1 MEFESEAELA
11 LELSYPEGV
20 EFTINQ
26 IVSLQE
32 SGKLPIVLI
41 DGRAASGKSQFAK
54 DLAEAY
60 FQIDHQAARTI
71 HMDDLYP
78 GWNGLAEGSVYML
91 TNILLPLA
99 NSRSANW
106 QVWNW
111 RKNHRGAEEPGNGRR
126 EFIGGTL
133 LIVEGCGAIS
143 RLSRENSDFQIWIDA
158 NDADRKSRFSAR
170 DGGKFDEYFGIWSAQ
185 EDEYYEREKSK
196 QLAQLIVRN

>member
-1 MEFESEAELA
+1 MEFPYRQGLEFALNRVLA
-11 LELSYPEGV
+11 
-20 EFTINQ
+20 
-26 IVSLQE
+26 LQE

-54 DLAEAY
+54 DLSEAY
-60 FQIDHQAARTI
+60 FQVDKQAARVI

-78 GWNGLAEGSVYML
+78 GWNGLAEGSVYLL

-126 EFIGGTL
+126 EFAGGTL
-133 LIVEGCGAIS
+133 LIVEGCGSIS
-143 RLSRENSDFQIWIDA
+143 RLSSTNSDFQIWIDA
-158 NDADRKSRFSAR
+158 DDAARKERFSKR
-170 DGGKFDEYFGIWSAQ
+170 DSGKFDEYFGIWSAQ

-196 QLAQLIVRN
+196 ELAELIIKN

>member
-1 MEFESEAELA
+1 MELPYRQGIEFALNRVLA
-11 LELSYPEGV
+11 
-20 EFTINQ
+20 
-26 IVSLQE
+26 LQE

-54 DLAEAY
+54 DLSEAY
-60 FQIDHQAARTI
+60 FQVDKQAARVV

-78 GWNGLAEGSVYML
+78 GWNGLAEGSVYLL

-126 EFIGGTL
+126 EFAGGTL
-133 LIVEGCGAIS
+133 LIVEGCGSIS
-143 RLSRENSDFQIWIDA
+143 RLSSTNSDFQIWIDA
-158 NDADRKSRFSAR
+158 DDAARKERFSKR
-170 DGGKFDEYFGIWSAQ
+170 DSGKFDEYFGIWSAQ

-196 QLAQLIVRN
+196 QLAELIIKN

>member
-1 MEFESEAELA
+1 MELPYQSGL
-11 LELSYPEGV
+11 
-20 EFTINQ
+20 EFTLNRIL
-26 IVSLQE
+26 SLQE

-54 DLAEAY
+54 DLAEAF
-60 FQIDHQAARTI
+60 FQVDRQAARTI

-78 GWNGLAEGSVYML
+78 GWNGLAEGSVYLL

-126 EFIGGTL
+126 EFSGGTL
-133 LIVEGCGAIS
+133 LIVEGCGSIS
-143 RLSRENSDFQIWIDA
+143 RLSYEHSDFQVWIDA
-158 NDADRKSRFSAR
+158 DDEQRKERFSLR
-170 DGGKFDEYFGIWSAQ
+170 DQGKFDEFFGIWSAQ
-185 EDEYYEREKSK
+185 EDEYYEKEKSK
-196 QLAQLIVRN
+196 QLAQLIVQN

>member
-1 MEFESEAELA
+1 
-11 LELSYPEGV
+11 LELPYQSGL
-20 EFTINQ
+20 EFTLNRIL
-26 IVSLQE
+26 SLQE

-60 FQIDHQAARTI
+60 FQVDRQAARTI

-78 GWNGLAEGSVYML
+78 GWNGLAEGSVYLL

-126 EFIGGTL
+126 EFSGGTL
-133 LIVEGCGAIS
+133 LIVEGCGSIS
-143 RLSRENSDFQIWIDA
+143 RLSFEHSDFQVWIDA
-158 NDADRKSRFSAR
+158 DDRERKERFSLR
-170 DGGKFDEYFGIWSAQ
+170 DQGKFDEFFGIWSAQ
-185 EDEYYEREKSK
+185 EDEYYEKEKSK
-196 QLAQLIVRN
+196 QLAQLIVQN

>member
-1 MEFESEAELA
+1 MELPYRQGIEFALNRVLA
-11 LELSYPEGV
+11 
-20 EFTINQ
+20 
-26 IVSLQE
+26 LQE

-54 DLAEAY
+54 DLSEAY
-60 FQIDHQAARTI
+60 FQVDKQAARVI

-78 GWNGLAEGSVYML
+78 GWNGLAEGSVYLL

-126 EFIGGTL
+126 EFAGGTL
-133 LIVEGCGAIS
+133 LIVEGCGSIS
-143 RLSRENSDFQIWIDA
+143 RLSSTNSDFQIWIDA
-158 NDADRKSRFSAR
+158 DDAARKERFSKR
-170 DGGKFDEYFGIWSAQ
+170 DSGKFDEYFGIWSAQ
-185 EDEYYEREKSK
+185 EDEYYEREKSN
-196 QLAQLIVRN
+196 QLAELIIKN

>member
-1 MEFESEAELA
+1 
-11 LELSYPEGV
+11 LELPYQSGI
-20 EFTINQ
+20 EFTLNRIL
-26 IVSLQE
+26 SLQE

-60 FQIDHQAARTI
+60 FQVDRQAARTI

-78 GWNGLAEGSVYML
+78 GWNGLAEGSVYLL

-126 EFIGGTL
+126 EFSGGTL
-133 LIVEGCGAIS
+133 LIVEGCGSIS
-143 RLSRENSDFQIWIDA
+143 RLSYEHSDFQVWIDA
-158 NDADRKSRFSAR
+158 DDKERKERFSLR
-170 DGGKFDEYFGIWSAQ
+170 DQGKFDEFFGIWSAQ
-185 EDEYYEREKSK
+185 EDEYYEKEKSK
-196 QLAQLIVRN
+196 QLAQLIVQN

>member
-1 MEFESEAELA
+1 MELPYQSGL
-11 LELSYPEGV
+11 
-20 EFTINQ
+20 EFTLNRIL
-26 IVSLQE
+26 SLQE

-60 FQIDHQAARTI
+60 FQVDRQAARTI

-78 GWNGLAEGSVYML
+78 GWNGLAEGSVYLL

-126 EFIGGTL
+126 EFSGGTL
-133 LIVEGCGAIS
+133 LIVEGCGSIS
-143 RLSRENSDFQIWIDA
+143 RLSYEHSDFQVWIDA
-158 NDADRKSRFSAR
+158 DDKERKERFSLR
-170 DGGKFDEYFGIWSAQ
+170 DQGKFDEFFGIWSAQ
-185 EDEYYEREKSK
+185 EDEYYEKEKSK
-196 QLAQLIVRN
+196 QLAQLIVQN

>member
-1 MEFESEAELA
+1 MELPYQSGL
-11 LELSYPEGV
+11 
-20 EFTINQ
+20 EFTLNRIL
-26 IVSLQE
+26 SLQE

-60 FQIDHQAARTI
+60 FQVDRQAARTI

-78 GWNGLAEGSVYML
+78 GWNGLAEGSVYLL

-126 EFIGGTL
+126 EFSGGTL
-133 LIVEGCGAIS
+133 LIVEGCGSIS
-143 RLSRENSDFQIWIDA
+143 RLSYEHSDFQVWIDA
-158 NDADRKSRFSAR
+158 ADKERKERFSLR
-170 DGGKFDEYFGIWSAQ
+170 DQGKFDEFFGIWSAQ
-185 EDEYYEREKSK
+185 EDEYYEKEKSK
-196 QLAQLIVRN
+196 QLAQLIVQN

>member
-1 MEFESEAELA
+1 MELPYRQGLEFALNRVLA
-11 LELSYPEGV
+11 
-20 EFTINQ
+20 
-26 IVSLQE
+26 LQE

-54 DLAEAY
+54 DLSEAY
-60 FQIDHQAARTI
+60 FQVDKQAARVI

-78 GWNGLAEGSVYML
+78 GWNGLAEGSVYLL

-126 EFIGGTL
+126 EFAGGTL
-133 LIVEGCGAIS
+133 LIVEGCGSIS
-143 RLSRENSDFQIWIDA
+143 RLSSTNSDFQIWIDA
-158 NDADRKSRFSAR
+158 DDAARKERFSKR
-170 DGGKFDEYFGIWSAQ
+170 DSGKFDEYFGIWSAQ

-196 QLAQLIVRN
+196 QLAELIIKN

>member
-1 MEFESEAELA
+1 
-11 LELSYPEGV
+11 LELDYQSGI
-20 EFTINQ
+20 EFTLNRIL
-26 IVSLQE
+26 SLQE

-60 FQIDHQAARTI
+60 FQVDRQAARTI

-78 GWNGLAEGSVYML
+78 GWNGLAEGSVYLL

-126 EFIGGTL
+126 EFSGGTL
-133 LIVEGCGAIS
+133 LIVEGCGSIS
-143 RLSRENSDFQIWIDA
+143 RLSYEHSDFQVWIDA
-158 NDADRKSRFSAR
+158 DDKERKERFSLR
-170 DGGKFDEYFGIWSAQ
+170 DQGKFDEYFGIWSAQ
-185 EDEYYEREKSK
+185 EDEYYEKEKSK
-196 QLAQLIVRN
+196 QLAQLIVQN

>member
-1 MEFESEAELA
+1 MELPYRQGLEFALNRVLA
-11 LELSYPEGV
+11 
-20 EFTINQ
+20 
-26 IVSLQE
+26 LQE

-54 DLAEAY
+54 DLSEAY
-60 FQIDHQAARTI
+60 FQVDKQAARVI

-78 GWNGLAEGSVYML
+78 GWNGLAEGSVYLL

-126 EFIGGTL
+126 EFAGGTL
-133 LIVEGCGAIS
+133 LIVEGCGSIS
-143 RLSRENSDFQIWIDA
+143 RLSSTNSDFQIWIDA
-158 NDADRKSRFSAR
+158 DDAARKERFSKR
-170 DGGKFDEYFGIWSAQ
+170 DSGKFDEYFGIWSAQ
-185 EDEYYEREKSK
+185 EDEYYEREKSN
-196 QLAQLIVRN
+196 QLAELIIKN

>member
-1 MEFESEAELA
+1 MELPYQSGL
-11 LELSYPEGV
+11 
-20 EFTINQ
+20 EFTLNRIL
-26 IVSLQE
+26 SLQE

-54 DLAEAY
+54 DLAEAF
-60 FQIDHQAARTI
+60 FQVDRQAARTI

-78 GWNGLAEGSVYML
+78 GWNGLAEGSVYLL

-126 EFIGGTL
+126 EFSGGTL
-133 LIVEGCGAIS
+133 LIVEGCGSIS
-143 RLSRENSDFQIWIDA
+143 RLSYEHSDFQVWIDA
-158 NDADRKSRFSAR
+158 DDKERKERFSIR
-170 DGGKFDEYFGIWSAQ
+170 DQGKFDEFFGIWSAQ
-185 EDEYYEREKSK
+185 EDEYYEKEKSK
-196 QLAQLIVRN
+196 QLAQLIVQN

>member
-1 MEFESEAELA
+1 MELPYQSGL
-11 LELSYPEGV
+11 
-20 EFTINQ
+20 EFTLNRIL
-26 IVSLQE
+26 SLQE

-54 DLAEAY
+54 DLAEAF
-60 FQIDHQAARTI
+60 FQVDRQAARTI

-78 GWNGLAEGSVYML
+78 GWNGLAEGSVYLL

-126 EFIGGTL
+126 EFSGGTL
-133 LIVEGCGAIS
+133 LIVEGCGSIS
-143 RLSRENSDFQIWIDA
+143 RLSYGHSDFQVWIDA
-158 NDADRKSRFSAR
+158 DDKERKERFSLR
-170 DGGKFDEYFGIWSAQ
+170 DQGKFDEFFGIWSAQ
-185 EDEYYEREKSK
+185 EDEYYEKEKSK
-196 QLAQLIVRN
+196 QLAQLIVQN

>member
-1 MEFESEAELA
+1 MELDYQS
-11 LELSYPEGV
+11 GI
-20 EFTINQ
+20 EFTLNRIL
-26 IVSLQE
+26 SLQE

-60 FQIDHQAARTI
+60 FQVDRQAARTI

-78 GWNGLAEGSVYML
+78 GWNGLAEGSVYLL

-126 EFIGGTL
+126 EFSGGTL
-133 LIVEGCGAIS
+133 LIVEGCGSIS
-143 RLSRENSDFQIWIDA
+143 RLSYEHSDFQVWIDA
-158 NDADRKSRFSAR
+158 DDKERKERFSLR
-170 DGGKFDEYFGIWSAQ
+170 DQGKFDEFFGIWSAQ
-185 EDEYYEREKSK
+185 EDEYYEKEKSK
-196 QLAQLIVRN
+196 QLAQLIVQN

>member
-1 MEFESEAELA
+1 MEFHYRQGLEFALNRVLA
-11 LELSYPEGV
+11 
-20 EFTINQ
+20 
-26 IVSLQE
+26 LQE

-54 DLAEAY
+54 DLSEAY
-60 FQIDHQAARTI
+60 FQVDKQAARVI

-78 GWNGLAEGSVYML
+78 GWNGLAEGSVYLL

-126 EFIGGTL
+126 EFAGGTL

-143 RLSRENSDFQIWIDA
+143 RLSSTNSDFQIWIDA
-158 NDADRKSRFSAR
+158 DDAARKERFSKR
-170 DGGKFDEYFGIWSAQ
+170 DSGKFDEYFGIWSAQ

-196 QLAQLIVRN
+196 QLAELIIKN

>member
-1 MEFESEAELA
+1 MELPYQSGL
-11 LELSYPEGV
+11 
-20 EFTINQ
+20 EFTLNRIL
-26 IVSLQE
+26 SLQE

-54 DLAEAY
+54 DLAEAF
-60 FQIDHQAARTI
+60 FQVDRQAARTI

-78 GWNGLAEGSVYML
+78 GWNGLAEGSVYLL

-126 EFIGGTL
+126 EFSGGTL
-133 LIVEGCGAIS
+133 LIVEGCGSIS
-143 RLSRENSDFQIWIDA
+143 RLSFEHSDFQVWIDA
-158 NDADRKSRFSAR
+158 DDRERKERFSLR
-170 DGGKFDEYFGIWSAQ
+170 DQGKFDEFFGIWSAQ
-185 EDEYYEREKSK
+185 EDEYYEKEKSK
-196 QLAQLIVRN
+196 QLAQLIVQN

>member
-1 MEFESEAELA
+1 MELPYQSGL
-11 LELSYPEGV
+11 
-20 EFTINQ
+20 EFTLNRIL
-26 IVSLQE
+26 SLQE

-54 DLAEAY
+54 DLAEAF
-60 FQIDHQAARTI
+60 FQVDRQAARTI

-78 GWNGLAEGSVYML
+78 GWNGLAEGSVYLL

-126 EFIGGTL
+126 EFSGGTL
-133 LIVEGCGAIS
+133 LIVEGCGSIS
-143 RLSRENSDFQIWIDA
+143 RLSYEHSDFQVWIDA
-158 NDADRKSRFSAR
+158 DDKERKERFSLR
-170 DGGKFDEYFGIWSAQ
+170 DQGKFDEYFGIWSAQ
-185 EDEYYEREKSK
+185 EDEYYEKEKSK
-196 QLAQLIVRN
+196 QLAQLIVQN

>member
-1 MEFESEAELA
+1 MELPYRQGIEFALNRVLA
-11 LELSYPEGV
+11 
-20 EFTINQ
+20 
-26 IVSLQE
+26 LQE

-54 DLAEAY
+54 DLSEAY
-60 FQIDHQAARTI
+60 FQVDKQAARVV

-78 GWNGLAEGSVYML
+78 GWNGLAEGSVYLL

-126 EFIGGTL
+126 EFAGGTL
-133 LIVEGCGAIS
+133 LIVEGCGSIS
-143 RLSRENSDFQIWIDA
+143 RLSSTNSDFQIWIDA
-158 NDADRKSRFSAR
+158 DDAARKERFSKR
-170 DGGKFDEYFGIWSAQ
+170 DSGKFDEYSGIWSAQ

-196 QLAQLIVRN
+196 QLAELIIKN

>member
-1 MEFESEAELA
+1 MELPYQSGL
-11 LELSYPEGV
+11 
-20 EFTINQ
+20 EFTLNRIL
-26 IVSLQE
+26 SLQE

-54 DLAEAY
+54 DLAEAF
-60 FQIDHQAARTI
+60 FQVDRQAARTI

-78 GWNGLAEGSVYML
+78 GWNGLAEGSVYLL

-126 EFIGGTL
+126 EFSGGTL
-133 LIVEGCGAIS
+133 LIVEGCGSIS
-143 RLSRENSDFQIWIDA
+143 RLSYEHSDFQVWIDA
-158 NDADRKSRFSAR
+158 DDKQRKERFSLR
-170 DGGKFDEYFGIWSAQ
+170 DQGKFDEFFGIWSAQ
-185 EDEYYEREKSK
+185 EDEYYEKEKSK
-196 QLAQLIVRN
+196 QLAQLIVQN

>member
-1 MEFESEAELA
+1 MELPYRQGIEFALNRVLA
-11 LELSYPEGV
+11 
-20 EFTINQ
+20 
-26 IVSLQE
+26 LQE

-54 DLAEAY
+54 DLSEAY
-60 FQIDHQAARTI
+60 FQVDKQAARVI

-78 GWNGLAEGSVYML
+78 GWNGLAEGSVYLL

-126 EFIGGTL
+126 EFAGGTL
-133 LIVEGCGAIS
+133 LIVEGCGSIS
-143 RLSRENSDFQIWIDA
+143 RLSSAKSDFQIWIDA
-158 NDADRKSRFSAR
+158 DDAARKERFSKR
-170 DGGKFDEYFGIWSAQ
+170 DSGKFDEYFGIWSAQ
-185 EDEYYEREKSK
+185 EDEYYERENSK
-196 QLAQLIVRN
+196 QLAELIIKN

>member
-1 MEFESEAELA
+1 MELPYRQGLEFALNRVLA
-11 LELSYPEGV
+11 
-20 EFTINQ
+20 
-26 IVSLQE
+26 LQE

-54 DLAEAY
+54 DLSEAY
-60 FQIDHQAARTI
+60 FQVDKQAARVI

-78 GWNGLAEGSVYML
+78 GWNGLAEGSVYLL

-126 EFIGGTL
+126 EFAGGTL
-133 LIVEGCGAIS
+133 LIVEGCGSIS
-143 RLSRENSDFQIWIDA
+143 RLSSANSDFQIWIDA
-158 NDADRKSRFSAR
+158 DDAARKERFSKR
-170 DGGKFDEYFGIWSAQ
+170 DSGKFDEYFGIWSAQ

-196 QLAQLIVRN
+196 QLAELIIKN

>member
-1 MEFESEAELA
+1 MELPYQSGL
-11 LELSYPEGV
+11 
-20 EFTINQ
+20 EFTLNRIL
-26 IVSLQE
+26 SLQE

-54 DLAEAY
+54 DLAEAF
-60 FQIDHQAARTI
+60 FQVDRQAARTI

-78 GWNGLAEGSVYML
+78 GWNGLAEGSVYLL

-126 EFIGGTL
+126 EFSGGTL
-133 LIVEGCGAIS
+133 LIVEGCGSIS
-143 RLSRENSDFQIWIDA
+143 RLSYEHSDFQVWIE
-158 NDADRKSRFSAR
+158 ADDKERKERFSLR
-170 DGGKFDEYFGIWSAQ
+170 DQGKFDEFFGIWSAQ
-185 EDEYYEREKSK
+185 EDEYYEKEKSK
-196 QLAQLIVRN
+196 QLAQLIVQN